1 MISLTERLKQPT
13 PLIYDGGFGSELF
26 ARGIELPNSSVA
38 NELNPEDV
46 LSIHCAYIEAGA
58 DAIGT
63 NTFVGSTL
71 HLKMAGR
78 DVAGCDRLARAAVKH
93 ARAAVERSEKE
104 TYIAGS
110 LGPSPGAIEA
120 DSGDTTFGIANHRVR
135 EAHQRLADALAEG
148 GVDFFCIET
157 MFSAK
162 EAAIAADVARQYG
175 LPIAINL
182 TYKYT
187 QDRDSGKVTYKTD
200 WGHSA
205 NDLLEALSGGEFS
218 GGDNLLDHVDLL
230 GLNCGAEPRREEHTG
245 MPYAINGIRELQ
257 EAMAARQTE
266 PKRMMAY
273 PNAGMP
279 RLDDQ
284 LRSYYTQTP
293 EEMARH
299 LPSLLEEGAYFI
311 GGCCGT
317 TPAHIRAFRSAL
329 DASPQHSLAHRAG
342 GDNVL

>member
-1 MISLTERLKQPT
+1 MIPLSERLRQPK
-13 PLIYDGGFGSELF
+13 PLLYDGGFGSELF

-38 NELNPEDV
+38 NELHPEEV
-46 LSIHCAYIEAGA
+46 VSIHSAYIEAGS

-71 HLKMAGR
+71 HLKMAGK
-78 DVAGCDRLARAAVKH
+78 DPEGCDRLAK
-93 ARAAVERSEKE
+93 AAVEHAKAAVEKSGKE
-104 TYIAGS
+104 TYIGGS
-110 LGPSPGAIEA
+110 LGPCPGAIEA
-120 DSGDTTFGIANHRVR
+120 DSGDTSFGIANHLVR
-135 EAHQRLADALAEG
+135 EAHQRLAEALAEG

-157 MFSAK
+157 MFSAR
-162 EAAIAADVARQYG
+162 EAAIAVDVARRYG
-175 LPIAINL
+175 LPVAVNL

-187 QDRDSGKVTYKTD
+187 QDRDSGRVTYKTD

-205 NDLLEALSGGEFS
+205 LDLLEFLSAGEFS
-218 GGDNLLDHVDLL
+218 GGDNLLDHVALL

-245 MPYAINGIRELQ
+245 MPYAIRGVRELR
-257 EAMAARQTE
+257 EAMASRRIE

-279 RLDDQ
+279 RLDDN

-293 EEMARH
+293 EEMAGH
-299 LPSLLEEGAYFI
+299 LPELLKEGAYVI

-317 TPAHIRAFRSAL
+317 TPAHIRAFRSVLGAL
-329 DASPQHSLAHRAG
+329 PESS
-342 GDNVL
+342 